1 MNRNLCLVFTVLLS
15 ACANSSAEK
24 TVTDDEICGVVQS
37 IINLDKLQQYYHIET
52 FPERVPLN
60 IAVSMSDDL
69 TVSACLNL
77 KKFGHAVNIVS
88 NKDAPD
94 FVEGLGMKLSIDYRQ
109 KSSMSVDF
117 NYMPEGIKGKVTLL
131 NVDSNWTIKES
142 KIVEM

>member
-1 MNRNLCLVFTVLLS
+1 MNRNLCLIFIILLS

-37 IINLDKLQQYYHIET
+37 VINLDKLQQYYHVET

-60 IAVSMSDDL
+60 IAVSMSDNL
-69 TVSACLNL
+69 TVSACSNL
-77 KKFGHAVNIVS
+77 KKFGQSVNIIS
-88 NKDAPD
+88 NKDTSE
-94 FVEGLGMKLSIDYRQ
+94 FVEGLGMKLSISNIK